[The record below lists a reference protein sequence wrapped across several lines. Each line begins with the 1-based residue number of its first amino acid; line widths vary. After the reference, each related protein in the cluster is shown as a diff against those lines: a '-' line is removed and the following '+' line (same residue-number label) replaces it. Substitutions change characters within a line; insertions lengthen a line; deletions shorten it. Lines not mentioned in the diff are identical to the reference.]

1 MLQAESK
8 FNPKSL
14 SFLILCSGLL
24 LLLTISQAAY
34 SQKKDSVIQTSRV
47 DTIPLKIS
55 KDSITSPVDYKAE
68 DSMVLD
74 VDAKKIFLFGKTE
87 VKYEDIVLSAPR
99 IEFNQQTQYVLA
111 KMTRDTS
118 GLVMGMAKLK
128 QGETV
133 TVSDSLSFNF
143 KSQKGLTYSSFFQQD
158 ELFNFAE
165 KVKKLIVK
173 RFLQVK
179 ADLLPVIWIHPIL
192 PFGSV
197 RPNS

>member
-24 LLLTISQAAY
+24 LLLTIPQAVFA
-34 SQKKDSVIQTSRV
+34 QKKDSVVRV
-47 DTIPLKIS
+47 SKIDTIPLKIS
-55 KDSITSPVDYKAE
+55 KDSLTAPVDYKAE

-74 VDAKKIFLFGKTE
+74 VVANKIFLFGKTE
-87 VKYEDIVLSAPR
+87 VKYEDVVLSAPR
-99 IEFNQQTQYVLA
+99 IEFNQQTQYVMA
-111 KMTRDTS
+111 KMARDTS

-143 KSQKGLTYSSFFQQD
+143 KSQKG
-158 ELFNFAE
+158 FN
-165 KVKKLIVK
+165 L
-173 RFLQVK
+173 
-179 ADLLPVIWIHPIL
+179 
-192 PFGSV
+192 
-197 RPNS
+197 